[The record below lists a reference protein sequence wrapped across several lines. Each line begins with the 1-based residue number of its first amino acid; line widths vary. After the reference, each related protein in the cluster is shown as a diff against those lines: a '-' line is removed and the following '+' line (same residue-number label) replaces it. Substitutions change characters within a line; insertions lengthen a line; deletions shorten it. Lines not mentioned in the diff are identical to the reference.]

1 MTEPHTRRKDAD
13 AIYMLGIARQASPL
27 DRIKNRYREFQK
39 RMISATLPEL
49 PVSSIDPSSTGR
61 TVLGDTT
68 APGSSAPTVPLSS
81 STSHQNELTSRP
93 SGQSRRLQVFVD
105 SGSEQQSAGIQT
117 NAWPELGT
125 RKGRIKENVP
135 EVKQMAGTTIRQ
147 PGRSARVA
155 ASTTAVSQIVP
166 YRDPE
171 PSRRTEIPPLPARPS
186 QRAKVVPKTQG
197 KSIEVFRDGEDTT
210 EVPCTPKFTPFRDE
224 VRPIISSICSVLI
237 ICLKYPARDDRHDYA
252 SALSDVK
259 I

>member
-1 MTEPHTRRKDAD
+1 MTEPQTRRKDAD
-13 AIYMLGIARQASPL
+13 AIYILGIARQASPI

-39 RMISATLPEL
+39 RMMSATLPEL
-49 PVSSIDPSSTGR
+49 PVPSIDPSSTGR

-68 APGSSAPTVPLSS
+68 APGSSAPTVALS
-81 STSHQNELTSRP
+81 STSHQNELTSPPSRP
-93 SGQSRRLQVFVD
+93 NGRLQVFVD
-105 SGSEQQSAGIQT
+105 SSSEEQSAGIQT

-125 RKGRIKENVP
+125 RKGRIKENIP
-135 EVKQMAGTTIRQ
+135 EVKKMAGTTIRQ

-155 ASTTAVSQIVP
+155 ASTTTVSQIVP

-186 QRAKVVPKTQG
+186 QRTKGVPKTQG

-224 VRPIISSICSVLI
+224 VRLVISSICSQCELFV
-237 ICLKYPARDDRHDYA
+237 
-252 SALSDVK
+252 
-259 I
+259 